1 MVMFKLS
8 KYFYFIFLIGNL
20 ICSKLSAHTPP
31 VPDFSIINAC
41 YGDSTKFINQSIGG
55 IYSMWV
61 IKKWNAVLN
70 DTISI
75 DTLHTTNLTYL
86 FPSQGTYYIMLQEN
100 NGHIVSITR
109 EIIIGTITKA
119 KFNFQNCTNQ
129 FLNMSTCASL
139 FLWKFGDGTTSSLPS
154 PIHQYADT
162 GTYVVTLIVYNGV
175 ASDTLTKSIKIAS
188 IGYPN
193 PTFTVTLSNDTVY
206 CKVTGGVWSA
216 NNLTWYFSD
225 GTSATSAN
233 AFHVFQ
239 DTGTYNV
246 RLRVINGCGMFM
258 KDTLVTVNYLITAIN
273 NLQSTKSN
281 SIIYPNPSKNIITVS
296 TDIKDPIEFISI
308 YDVFGQKVMQVKS
321 SDKHQTIDINQLN
334 GGSYILRIKTETNFY
349 YNKFIKE

>member
-1 MVMFKLS
+1 MFKLS

-61 IKKWNAVLN
+61 IKKWNPVLN
-70 DTISI
+70 DTLSI

-86 FPSQGTYYIMLQEN
+86 FPSQGIYYIMLQEN
-100 NGHIVSITR
+100 NGHIVTITK

-119 KFNFQNCTNQ
+119 KFDFQNCTNQ
-129 FLNMSTCASL
+129 FLNMSTCVSS

-162 GTYVVTLIVYNGV
+162 GTYVVKLIVYKG
-175 ASDTLTKSIKIAS
+175 ATSDTLIKSIKIAS

-193 PTFTVTLSNDTVY
+193 PVFTVTLSNDTVY
-206 CKVTGGVWSA
+206 CKIVGGIWSA

-225 GTSATSAN
+225 GASSTSAN
-233 AFHVFQ
+233 TFHVFQ

-246 RLRVINGCGMFM
+246 RLRLINGCGMFI
-258 KDTLVTVNYLITAIN
+258 KDTLVTVNYLITSVN
-273 NLQSTKSN
+273 NIQPSKSN
-281 SIIYPNPSKNIITVS
+281 NIIYPNPSNHFITAYTASKELIQYV
-296 TDIKDPIEFISI
+296 SI
-308 YDVFGQKVMQVKS
+308 YNLYGQKIIEEKGSEKYQVM
-321 SDKHQTIDINQLN
+321 DISQLES
-334 GGSYILRIKTETNFY
+334 GSYILCIKTETNFY
-349 YNKFIKE
+349 YNKFNKE